1 MYWPVGTPRIYEIA
15 ELHSRTRPLKT
26 NTCEEKFPSEG
37 LSTSENENSGKAPD
51 VDPQSSIVCKYSSE
65 DTTSIYQ

>member
-15 ELHSRTRPLKT
+15 ELHARTRPLKT
-26 NTCEEKFPSEG
+26 NDREEEFPKEG

-51 VDPQSSIVCKYSSE
+51 FDAQSSGDVC
-65 DTTSIYQ
+65 